1 MDGRPS
7 ASSEATSFL
16 TPTPKEL
23 TRAYILTSN
32 KGKFACSD
40 DVAMLRHVLR
50 WCPWEA
56 AHGSVMATWDRV
68 AEDVAQSPDFK
79 LKGKT
84 GAALKSRFETLLVK
98 FCANDMQRLRKLGTP
113 AEFAE
118 REVLLTDIRLQ
129 MQGPSEADETRAED
143 EDEDEDENAGLIELA
158 TASGGT
164 VRAIEV
170 SSLYD
175 DEPSTANEP
184 RAVDGPSSAIHEAAV
199 QRPSTLEPCT
209 PDQDNGS
216 SSRSSAECPL
226 KRKAATLD
234 AEENSLNASLV
245 RTLCENRTRDAA
257 CAEATLALARDRL
270 AFDRDQARQRLEID
284 RERLAYERERLEVD
298 RKLASVLAEQV
309 AQNQRLLL
317 AIVDKLSAK

>member
-7 ASSEATSFL
+7 ASCEATSFL

-129 MQGPSEADETRAED
+129 MQGPSDADETRPED

-175 DEPSTANEP
+175 DEPSTYNDPAH
-184 RAVDGPSSAIHEAAV
+184 SSH
-199 QRPSTLEPCT
+199 
-209 PDQDNGS
+209 GS
-216 SSRSSAECPL
+216 L

-234 AEENSLNASLV
+234 AEENFLNASLV

-284 RERLAYERERLEVD
+284 RERMAYERERLEVD
-298 RKLASVLAEQV
+298 RKLASVLTEQV

-317 AIVDKLSAK
+317 AIVNKLSAT

>member
-1 MDGRPS
+1 MDGQPS
-7 ASSEATSFL
+7 ASPEATSFL
-16 TPTPKEL
+16 TATPKEL

-56 AHGSVMATWDRV
+56 AHGSVMATWERV

-129 MQGPSEADETRAED
+129 MQGPSEGDETRAEA
-143 EDEDEDENAGLIELA
+143 EVEDENAGLIELA
-158 TASGGT
+158 TASGVT

-170 SSLYD
+170 SSLND
-175 DEPSTANEP
+175 EPPTVEKPSIADEPSV
-184 RAVDGPSSAIHEAAV
+184 VDEAAMT
-199 QRPSTLEPCT
+199 SEPCS
-209 PDQDNGS
+209 PELHSGS
-216 SSRSSAECPL
+216 SPRSQTARPE
-226 KRKAATLD
+226 KRKAAALE
-234 AEENSLNASLV
+234 AEDNSLTALLA
-245 RTLCENRTRDAA
+245 RTLCENHAQDAV

-270 AFDRDQARQRLEID
+270 SFDRDQARLRLELD
-284 RERLAYERERLEVD
+284 RERLAFERERLGVD

-317 AIVDKLSAK
+317 TIVDKLSAQ